1 MVAGG
6 EVIGGHLGA
15 RPSQHMVIF
24 LLGFYRAGLGKISF
38 LFYLFIFLNIPQAL
52 PARYNM
58 LFPLLRISDFLL
70 SDISPSSCISNDMS
84 ASFLS
89 RSIFFLVLY

>member
-38 LFYLFIFLNIPQAL
+38 LFYLFIFLNIPLA
-52 PARYNM
+52 
-58 LFPLLRISDFLL
+58 LL
-70 SDISPSSCISNDMS
+70 SVP
-84 ASFLS
+84 L
-89 RSIFFLVLY
+89 